1 MRPSTSWAIS
11 SPNSSRTSSSDALV
25 SSTVSWSSAAHS
37 VSESSRMPAQIFATP
52 IGWVMKSSP
61 LARRWSACR
70 SQEKRNARS
79 TRSRSIRSTD
89 SSAYSSTTAKRSPR
103 RTRWSSVSLVFGP
116 AGVCLACLST
126 GRCRKSVLGAF
137 GLALAR
143 PLPPPFAAGFF
154 FGVAARDLV
163 AARAGGALGRRARA
177 LLGGPCR
184 GRLRGGLLGP
194 LAGGG
199 LPARAGQLGHVFEF
213 RADSSRCRRQ
223 AAATARGP
231 RSPAVSGS
239 SRSTRN
245 TALTTC
251 GLNCV
256 PELASSSSMASSRGI
271 ASR

>member
-25 SSTVSWSSAAHS
+25 SSTVSWSRAAHS
-37 VSESSRMPAQIFATP
+37 VSVSSRMPAQIFATP

-163 AARAGGALGRRARA
+163 AAARVV
-177 LLGGPCR
+177 R
-184 GRLRGGLLGP
+184 
-194 LAGGG
+194 LAGVRVPS
-199 LPARAGQLGHVFEF
+199 LAAPAAAGFAAGFLARSLVVAFPPVRGSLGMY
-213 RADSSRCRRQ
+213 SSLERSPAACRRQ